1 MKRLAM
7 TALLAVSATAQA
19 DISYDYIEAGIT
31 RGSIDAA
38 GGDIDQDGWLVGG
51 SFSAAKPLAI
61 RPYVAGSTAEILGFD
76 VDSFSVGAD
85 LIFHHQM
92 AAGLDGL
99 VFAGAADVE
108 YDIDALGISDSD
120 TGTRGGLGVRY
131 AASDVVEL
139 SAAAYAQNSFDAG
152 DNVLQVG
159 MQGNLSPKVSV
170 GLSYST
176 MEDIS
181 EVTGYARLNF

>member
-7 TALLAVSATAQA
+7 TALLAISATAQA
-19 DISYDYIEAGIT
+19 EISYDYLEAGLT

-38 GGDIDQDGWLVGG
+38 GGDIDQDGWTVGG
-51 SFSAAKPLAI
+51 SFSAAKMLAI
-61 RPYVAGSTAEILGFD
+61 RPYIGGSTAEILGFD
-76 VDSFSVGAD
+76 VDTFAVGAD
-85 LIFHHQM
+85 LILHHEI
-92 AAGLDGL
+92 ASGLDGL

-108 YDIDALGISDSD
+108 YDIDTLGISDSD
-120 TGTRGGLGVRY
+120 TGTRGGIGVRY
-131 AASDVVEL
+131 AASDAVEL
-139 SAAAYAQNSFDAG
+139 SAAAYATDSFDAG

-159 MQGNLSPKVSV
+159 VQGNLSTKVSV